1 MVHVPLECKA
11 GPGGEYRTRL
21 DGQLRTIIERK
32 TRMDLIQAF
41 EPGVYYEDL
50 YPLLS
55 FLPQNIYNQP
65 RPIPIPREGR
75 SDSESKYDQDGSLPM
90 WNDTTNSTL
99 KGKSHPK
106 KRGHKG
112 DFGPEKVL
120 PNIQSSIPLMP
131 LGTHLRR
138 DLRT

>member
-1 MVHVPLECKA
+1 MANSAQSSNARRGWISFRPL
-11 GPGGEYRTRL
+11 
-21 DGQLRTIIERK
+21 
-32 TRMDLIQAF
+32 
-41 EPGVYYEDL
+41 VYLSSTDL

-106 KRGHKG
+106 KRGRKG